1 MSARVNLIAINQST
15 ENTDSLANNLGSW
28 MESLSTAEIKN
39 LQAHDPSL
47 KPIIDLKRGYDEK
60 PSCSVLLSSNPETK
74 ILFRMW
80 ETSEMKDNI
89 LYRVNSN
96 ITNYLFLNKNINR

>member
-1 MSARVNLIAINQST
+1 
-15 ENTDSLANNLGSW
+15 

-39 LQAHDPSL
+39 LQANDSSL
-47 KPIIDLKRGYDEK
+47 KPIIDLKREYDEK

-74 ILFRMW
+74 IVFRMW

-96 ITNYLFLNKNINR
+96 ITGDKKINW